1 MAGWRAGLLLDRLEA
16 YPTACVQPAS
26 KIRKRFVAPL
36 LPLKLRKL
44 IVTESDAPTP
54 HLTHCVFFSLV
65 DKSPDKSQKLID
77 DCHRYLTV
85 PEGIVSLHAGRR
97 VEDLQRD
104 VNDQAF
110 DVALVVVFESRAAQD
125 VYQDHPDHLEFIAQN
140 RENWASVRVFDAAA
154 PVVR

>member
-1 MAGWRAGLLLDRLEA
+1 M
-16 YPTACVQPAS
+16 
-26 KIRKRFVAPL
+26 
-36 LPLKLRKL
+36 
-44 IVTESDAPTP
+44 TESDAPTP

-140 RENWASVRVFDAAA
+140 RENWASVRVFDAVA